1 MGVSLL
7 DRKSKEVVFDVNFWH
22 YRAIVEAIR
31 ALDVLPTEKVD
42 ALHESWQ
49 DTGLTTVDARVVAA
63 AIRTRL
69 LPTLGDDERILWDG
83 SRTTEA
89 DDGTFYRDPAEQH
102 KNYSTN
108 GRVLEEF
115 VKCCETCEGFFV
127 C

>member
-1 MGVSLL
+1 VGISLF
-7 DRKSKEVVFDVNFWH
+7 DRKTNDIVFDVNFWH

-31 ALDVLPTEKVD
+31 LLGVLPDEKVD

-49 DTGLTTVDARVVAA
+49 DTGLTTEEARLVGV

-69 LPTLGDDERILWDG
+69 LPTLSEDERLLVDG
-83 SRTTEA
+83 RRTTEP
-89 DDGTFYRDPAEQH
+89 DDGKMHYDPAEQH

-108 GRVLEEF
+108 RGVLEEF
-115 VKCCETCEGFFV
+115 VKCCETCNGFSV